1 MFVLFGGFTPSDDT
15 SKLGQEFT
23 FPQSQRSEVSVISS
37 PGHISTPF
45 LWMSTGR
52 AVDADRQGCLDKEGS
67 LVRVL
72 QLKAAWSEPRQSH
85 PQPGS
90 WQSGFVCSF
99 SVHKRLSSCL

>member
-23 FPQSQRSEVSVISS
+23 FPQSQRSEVSVINS

-72 QLKAAWSEPRQSH
+72 QLKAAGVSQGSH
-85 PQPGS
+85 TLSLGL
-90 WQSGFVCSF
+90 GRAVLYVHLVCTND
-99 SVHKRLSSCL
+99 